1 MIFKEAKQL
10 LIDKDIVEHFE
21 SGQRRMY
28 YVYWSDGGYG
38 KMNKDSII
46 SHAQL
51 YE

>member
-1 MIFKEAKQL
+1 MKFKEAKQIL
-10 LIDKDIVEHFE
+10 LDKNIVDYFE
-21 SGQRRMY
+21 RGQRSKY

-46 SHAQL
+46 SHAKL

>member
-1 MIFKEAKQL
+1 MKFSKAKEIL
-10 LIDKDIVEHFE
+10 LNKNIVDHIE
-21 SGQRRMY
+21 SGQRSMY

-46 SHAQL
+46 NHAKL